1 MSENNLKIV
10 RCDEA
15 GLEETAAV
23 LLAGGVAVIPTD
35 TVYGLAAHPAFPA
48 AVERLYTIK
57 GREAKKPIALLASD
71 AEAVER
77 FGFPLTGRARELV
90 RFWPGAL
97 TLVIAPQPA
106 PTPTPK
112 PPNPNTPQP
121 QHPNTSLGG
130 LPRPRPRLDA
140 AAAREVRGAPA
151 RDEREPL
158 GAARGDGRAAGAG
171 GRGAFGGHRR
181 GRRSEPGRRP
191 VDRRPRRPVRRSDGP
206 PTGRRRCRPCGRIGK
221 TYGDY
226 RNFQ

>member
-1 MSENNLKIV
+1 MFPMSENNLKIV

-77 FGFPLTGRARELV
+77 FGFPLAGRARELV

-106 PTPTPK
+106 PTQTPLSEGFRVPDHDWTRRLLAK
-112 PPNPNTPQP
+112 C
-121 QHPNTSLGG
+121 GG
-130 LPRPRPRLDA
+130 LLRVTSANLSGR
-140 AAAREVRGAPA
+140 
-151 RDEREPL
+151 
-158 GAARGDGRAAGAG
+158 RAATDAPQALADVGLSADIVVDDGVSPG
-171 GRGAFGGHRR
+171 GVPSTVVRVDPSGEVTVLRQGG
-181 GRRSEPGRRP
+181 
-191 VDRRPRRPVRRSDGP
+191 VDVARADA
-206 PTGRRRCRPCGRIGK
+206 
-221 TYGDY
+221 
-226 RNFQ
+226 